1 MRTIS
6 NQRGEEVR
14 MMEERKG
21 YIEKI
26 SGTVVIAR
34 GIKDAR
40 IGEVVYVGY
49 EGLIGEVVRVT
60 QDSFVI
66 QVYESTSGLSPGE
79 PVYGTGKLLCA
90 ELGPGLMTTIFDG
103 IQRPLYEILKKA
115 GPFVKRGIRLNALPR
130 DKKWYFKPLV
140 RVGEVVSEGDI
151 VGVVQETPLIEHK
164 IMVPPGI
171 KGEVVKVEE
180 GEMTVDED
188 VIILKTKDSREVGIK
203 MVQEWPV
210 RVPRPYRERLT
221 SEVPLIVGQRV
232 IDTFFPVAKGGAACI
247 PGGFGT
253 GKTVTLQK
261 IAMYSDSEIVIYIGC
276 GERGNEIA
284 ELLKEFP
291 RLRDAKS
298 GRPIIER
305 SIIIAN
311 TSNMPV
317 SAREASIYMGVTM
330 AEYYRDMGY
339 HVTLIA
345 DSTSRWAEALREI
358 SGRLGEMPVER
369 GYPAYLPDRLAEFYE
384 RAGRVLCLGRP
395 EREGSLTILGA
406 VSPPGGDF
414 NEPVTIHTLRFVGA
428 MWALD
433 PDLAYRRHFPAINWN
448 ISFSQYVDII
458 ERWWTKHVAKDF
470 PEYRRRALRL
480 LVVSSEIE
488 AIASI
493 VGESAL
499 PDDQRLI
506 LLVAEILKEGYLRQ
520 TAMEGEDVFCPLEKQ
535 YLMLKTIMDFFDKAY
550 KLIRHNVSI
559 EEIANIPEVFEMIR
573 VKEEPIEEV
582 KKLYDKLM
590 RRLKEIADKYN
601 VSLEG

>member
-1 MRTIS
+1 
-6 NQRGEEVR
+6 
-14 MMEERKG
+14 MEKRKG
-21 YIEKI
+21 YIERI
-26 SGTVVIAR
+26 SGTVVVAR
-34 GIKDAR
+34 GIKDVK

-49 EGLIGEVVRVT
+49 DRLIGEVVRIQ

-66 QVYESTSGLSPGE
+66 QVYEPTGGLSPKE
-79 PVYGTGKLLCA
+79 PVYGTGQLLSA
-90 ELGPGLMTTIFDG
+90 ELGPGLLTSVFDG
-103 IQRPLYEILKKA
+103 IERPLYEVLQKV
-115 GPFVKRGIRLNALPR
+115 GPFVKRGVRVNALPR
-130 DKKWYFKPLV
+130 DKRWYFKPLV
-140 RVGEVVSEGDI
+140 KVGDIVEEGDI
-151 VGVVQETPLIEHK
+151 IGVVQETPLIEHK
-164 IMVPPGI
+164 IMVPLGV
-171 KGEVVKVEE
+171 KGEIVKIEE
-180 GEMTVDED
+180 GEMKVED
-188 VIILKTKDSREVGIK
+188 SVAVLRTSNSREIEIRMMQV
-203 MVQEWPV
+203 WPV
-210 RVPRPYRERLT
+210 RIPRPYRRRLT

-291 RLRDAKS
+291 RLKDAKT

-317 SAREASIYMGVTM
+317 SAREASIYMGVTI

-339 HVTLIA
+339 NVTLIA

-358 SGRLGEMPVER
+358 ASRLGEMPVER

-384 RAGRVLCLGRP
+384 RAGRVVCLGRP

-414 NEPVTIHTLRFVGA
+414 NEPVTIHTLRFVGT

-448 ISFSQYVDII
+448 VSFSQYVDII
-458 ERWWTKHVAKDF
+458 ERWWIKNVAKDF

-506 LLVAEILKEGYLRQ
+506 LLVADILKEGYLRQ
-520 TAMEGEDVFCPLEKQ
+520 TALEGEDVFCPLNKQ
-535 YLMLKTIMDFFDKAY
+535 YLMLKMIIDFFDKAY
-550 KLIRHNVSI
+550 KLIRNKVPV
-559 EEIANIPEVFEMIR
+559 EEISNIPEVFEMIR
-573 VKEEPIEEV
+573 VKEEPIDRV
-582 KKLYDKLM
+582 KELYE
-590 RRLKEIADKYN
+590 RVNQRLEEIARRYN
-601 VSLEG
+601 ISLEEG